1 MATKT
6 KLELAV
12 ERHASK
18 LNDAQ
23 RELVRAQLA
32 TYKRNRAR
40 LAQLESELAALDSRQ
55 AVDREGVRI
64 KQAQR
69 AVVANEHSQLAQAN
83 SRIAVDINELLK
95 E

>member
-1 MATKT
+1 MASKT

-12 ERHASK
+12 ERHASA

-23 RELVRAQLA
+23 RELVMTQLS
-32 TYKRNRAR
+32 TYRRNLAR
-40 LAQLESELAALDSRQ
+40 LSQLESELAALDAKQ
-55 AVDREGVRI
+55 AVDREGVRV

-69 AVVANEHSQLAQAN
+69 AVIASEHSQLAQAN